1 MRLLSN
7 LIKVNESISIIEQE
21 MNLNL
26 LTIRETKCKDHTK
39 FFRLVLLL
47 FVEICLNPDPAPF
60 LKTWSVFKKQV
71 LHFVHL
77 NIDSLQSNK
86 EELRQIAKDTNSVVV
101 GSSEKKI

>member
-26 LTIRETKCKDHTK
+26 LTIRQTKCKDHTK

-47 FVEICLNPDPAPF
+47 FVEICLNPDPTPF
-60 LKTWSVFKKQV
+60 WKPGQFSK
-71 LHFVHL
+71 
-77 NIDSLQSNK
+77 NK
-86 EELRQIAKDTNSVVV
+86 CFTLFI
-101 GSSEKKI
+101 